1 MSISYWNLVSLNG
14 TEKEFM
20 SDFIDYLTSLD
31 SKITCS
37 SNVNTEFSDSDLTHV
52 PTFNFSINNKL
63 AFTLTR
69 AAALN
74 TDTSSYNLACG
85 SINVDISWQDSA
97 AYTDSQDRGFYVSYL
112 INDNFVLL
120 SINSSHKN
128 WQNRVDQI
136 NNNIIYAGSS
146 GASAYWSA
154 ITNLD
159 YNTRTNIYS
168 ISGRTF
174 YEINGNNSGL
184 FTSRFSYTCPPGE
197 IDYVKSSTYLNSGV
211 KKFDITSIYDCTTV
225 TLGDTVSLKDGAYL
239 AVGTHQLVKV

>member
-1 MSISYWNLVSLNG
+1 MSISYWNLVSSNG

-37 SNVNTEFSDSDLTHV
+37 SNVNTEFSDSDLTHI

-69 AAALN
+69 AEALN
-74 TDTSSYNLACG
+74 TNTNTYNLSCD
-85 SINVDISWQDSA
+85 SINVDIAWQTSA

-146 GASAYWSA
+146 GTSAYWSA

-168 ISGRTF
+168 ISERTF
-174 YEINGNNSGL
+174 YEINGNNDGV
-184 FTSRFSYTCPPGE
+184 FTSRFSYACPPGE
-197 IDYVKSSTYLNSGV
+197 IDYVNSGV

>member
-1 MSISYWNLVSLNG
+1 MSISYWDLVSSNG

-20 SDFIDYLTSLD
+20 SDFIYYLTHLD

-63 AFTLTR
+63 AFTFTR
-69 AAALN
+69 GAALN
-74 TDTSSYNLACG
+74 TSTNTYNLACG
-85 SINVDISWQDSA
+85 SVNANIAWQTSA
-97 AYTDSQDRGFYVSYL
+97 AYTTTQDRGFYVSYL

-120 SINSSHKN
+120 SINTSKRGLDSHIEK
-128 WQNRVDQI
+128 I

-146 GASAYWSA
+146 GTKSYWSA
-154 ITNLD
+154 VTNL
-159 YNTRTNIYS
+159 NWETRTNLYS

-174 YEINGNNSGL
+174 YEINGSDYGV
-184 FTSRFSYTCPPGE
+184 FTSRFSYACPPGE
-197 IDYVKSSTYLNSGV
+197 IDYIKSSTYLNSGV
-211 KKFDITSIYDCTTV
+211 KRFDITSIYNCSTV
-225 TLGDTVSLKDGAYL
+225 TLGDTVSLKDGPYL

>member
-1 MSISYWNLVSLNG
+1 MSISYWNLVSSNG

-85 SINVDISWQDSA
+85 SINVDISWQTSA
-97 AYTDSQDRGFYVSYL
+97 AYTVSQDRGFYVSYL

-128 WQNRVDQI
+128 WQARVEQI

-159 YNTRTNIYS
+159 YNTRTSIYS

-174 YEINGNNSGL
+174 SPIGEDIDGT
-184 FTSRFSYTCPPGE
+184 FTSRFSYACPPGA
-197 IDYVKSSTYLNSGV
+197 IDYIKSSVYLNSGQ
-211 KKFDITSIYDCTTV
+211 KQFEITSIYDCTTV
-225 TLGDTVSLKDGAYL
+225 SVGDTISLKDGPYL
-239 AVGTHQLVKV
+239 AVGTNQLVKV